1 MFDLPRNTHFIQPP
15 EHYKKLLKEAEQ
27 ERLYRRASEGRLKPL
42 PGAQLALIAGNLLIT
57 LGQWLKHYAVPQQQA
72 GQLISEQ

>member
-1 MFDLPRNTHFIQPP
+1 MFELQPPTRLMQVP
-15 EHYKKLLKEAEQ
+15 EHYKKLLQEAEEQ
-27 ERLYRRASEGRLKPL
+27 RLYRRAMEGHTKPL

-57 LGQWLKHYAVPQQQA
+57 LGQWLKHYAVPQQQV